1 MSCQSPSAA
10 ESHRPDASDTDTV
23 DSLPSHK
30 DPVQI
35 ERRGY
40 FCPFGDANSGQDFVE
55 KIQKQEQK
63 KNILNKE
70 FAETLVVH

>member
-40 FCPFGDANSGQDFVE
+40 FCPFGDANSGLSV
-55 KIQKQEQK
+55 KQKDTK
-63 KNILNKE
+63 
-70 FAETLVVH
+70 